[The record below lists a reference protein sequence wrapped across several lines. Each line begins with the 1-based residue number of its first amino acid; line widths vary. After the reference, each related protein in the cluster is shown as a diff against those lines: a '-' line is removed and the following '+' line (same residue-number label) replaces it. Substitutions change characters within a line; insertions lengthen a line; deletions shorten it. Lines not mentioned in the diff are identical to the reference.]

1 MRKEIKNMNIKQ
13 YYINRII
20 ALENKHQ
27 QIISL
32 ICRLK
37 IRKVEF
43 LIGNSNYIPDEED
56 IEALREY
63 FKSKAKNVNKELE
76 QVKEKFVKA
85 DCLGEDEDSYHLIND
100 LEVDKVEE

>member
-20 ALENKHQ
+20 ALENKHK

-56 IEALREY
+56 IEVLREH
-63 FKSKAKNVNKELE
+63 FKSKAKTVNKELE
-76 QVKEKFVKA
+76 QVKEEFVKA
-85 DCLGEDEDSYHLIND
+85 ACLGEL
-100 LEVDKVEE
+100 K

>member
-27 QIISL
+27 QIISR

-43 LIGNSNYIPDEED
+43 LIGNSNYVPDEED
-56 IEALREY
+56 IEVLREH
-63 FKSKAKNVNKELE
+63 FKSKAKTVNKELE
-76 QVKEKFVKA
+76 QVKEEFVKA
-85 DCLGEDEDSYHLIND
+85 DCLGEL
-100 LEVDKVEE
+100 K

>member
-1 MRKEIKNMNIKQ
+1 MNIKQ

-85 DCLGEDEDSYHLIND
+85 DCLEELKWGISEEDIKNIEKVCKEAFKIN
-100 LEVDKVEE
+100 K